1 MQLKWML
8 VVFLFFFW
16 RDKKFSASQANPLA
30 SFLLGLNSFFFCC
43 FRSIFLMKP
52 PHKPVFEGKR
62 RNYAVG
68 RKNSRMSG
76 GRERDT
82 EIRGVSQS
90 VSFAYISLVSWNAIL
105 SPRQQVESSI
115 GKLKPLSWER
125 EWRRGS
131 SGPRSLYTTMWW
143 TGLPCISWRTVVS
156 VGAIQQEQTEAMSCP
171 LLVKARDF
179 NICFIFNR
187 F

>member
-1 MQLKWML
+1 MD
-8 VVFLFFFW
+8 VSCFFVFFLERQKIQCLTGKPSCLFFTW
-16 RDKKFSASQANPLA
+16 SKF
-30 SFLLGLNSFFFCC
+30 FFFFCC

>member
-1 MQLKWML
+1 MYFNRLLPEVRYTRPDVGHGLYCSTNIGYRFENATKMD
-8 VVFLFFFW
+8 VSCFFVFFLERQKIQCLTGKPSCLFFTW
-16 RDKKFSASQANPLA
+16 SKF
-30 SFLLGLNSFFFCC
+30 FFFFCC

-90 VSFAYISLVSWNAIL
+90 VSFAYISLVS
-105 SPRQQVESSI
+105 
-115 GKLKPLSWER
+115 
-125 EWRRGS
+125 
-131 SGPRSLYTTMWW
+131 
-143 TGLPCISWRTVVS
+143 
-156 VGAIQQEQTEAMSCP
+156 
-171 LLVKARDF
+171 
-179 NICFIFNR
+179 
-187 F
+187 